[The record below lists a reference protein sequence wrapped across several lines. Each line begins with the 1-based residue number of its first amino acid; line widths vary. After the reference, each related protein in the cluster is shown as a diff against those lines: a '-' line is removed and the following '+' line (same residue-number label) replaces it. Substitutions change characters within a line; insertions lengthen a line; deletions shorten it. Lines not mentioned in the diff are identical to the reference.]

1 MTNTSG
7 YMELVHE
14 CVICRG
20 RFSDEE
26 LLRTHVCPAAPGNE
40 FIELNEAPP
49 VPGKPYEEIAP
60 GAGSIVKDHL
70 GILND
75 ENKE

>member
-1 MTNTSG
+1 MTDTSG
-7 YMELVHE
+7 YLELIHE

-40 FIELNEAPP
+40 FIELNAD
-49 VPGKPYEEIAP
+49 PGQSYEEIAP
-60 GAGSIVKDHL
+60 GAGGLASMDRL
-70 GILND
+70 GLVND
-75 ENKE
+75 ENKA